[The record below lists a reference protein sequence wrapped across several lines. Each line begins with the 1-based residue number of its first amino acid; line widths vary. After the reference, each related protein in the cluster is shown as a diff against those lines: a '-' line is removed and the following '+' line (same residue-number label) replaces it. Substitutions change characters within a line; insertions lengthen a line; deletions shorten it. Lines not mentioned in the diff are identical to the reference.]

1 MMNPAAPEMR
11 NLARW
16 LIDREVKA
24 GNPSEVKVQAAFRTC
39 EKLRLRLSKLMGVAG
54 FQSLLCRAMTLAKA
68 EAPWLGAVEVNSDG
82 SLEGVGRIETQ
93 QDIDAAEKG
102 GLILLTQLLGL
113 LVTFIGEP
121 LTLRLVRDLWPDTP
135 STL

>member
-1 MMNPAAPEMR
+1 MINPATPEMR

-16 LIDREVKA
+16 LIDREAKA
-24 GNPSEVKVQAAFRTC
+24 GNPSEVEVQAAFRVC

-54 FQSLLCRAMTLAKA
+54 FQSLFCRAMTLAKA
-68 EAPWLGAVEVNSDG
+68 EAPWLGAVEVNSNG
-82 SLEGVGRIETQ
+82 SLEGMGRIETQ
-93 QDIDAAEKG
+93 QGIDAAEKG
-102 GLILLTQLLGL
+102 GIILLTRLLGL
-113 LVTFIGEP
+113 LVTFIGAP